1 MMFIRLHTK
10 EGNQQMDV
18 RADLITFIVSEDSGS
33 VILIEGVVE
42 VPVVESPEEILL
54 LITKRI
60 N

>member
-42 VPVVESPEEILL
+42 VP
-54 LITKRI
+54 RY
-60 N
+60 

>member
-10 EGNQQMDV
+10 EGDQQMDV

-33 VILIEGVVE
+33 VILIDSVVE
-42 VPVVESPEEILL
+42 VPVNESPEEILL
-54 LITKRI
+54 LMTKQI